1 MRPILVLALAAL
13 LAPARPAA
21 ACHNAVARVVDPV
34 NQSVRRAEALLADG
48 AHQAAIRELTGTFP
62 QLLLANHRD
71 DRASLF
77 RRAQRTAALAVVRSD
92 GAVRLGPRL
101 SGKTAPQRQAALAW
115 AAAILRLHHA
125 RSGDLLV
132 RVELAEAL
140 ARRPAERAEARAILD
155 ELADLDLLPT
165 ARAWALLA
173 HLERERGDEAA
184 SARAARRCR
193 EIDATR
199 CDDPPPTA
207 A

>member
-1 MRPILVLALAAL
+1 VRLSPILALAVL
-13 LAPARPAA
+13 LVPARPAD
-21 ACHNAVARVVDPV
+21 ACHNAVERVIDPI
-34 NQSVRRAEALLADG
+34 NQSVRRAEQLLADG
-48 AHQAAIRELTGTFP
+48 AHQAAVRELARTFP
-62 QLLLANHRD
+62 ELLRANHRD
-71 DRASLF
+71 GRPALF

-101 SGKTAPQRQAALAW
+101 SGRTPEQRHTALAW

-125 RSGDLLV
+125 RSGDLVV

-173 HLERERGDEAA
+173 DLERERGDAA
-184 SARAARRCR
+184 AEGRAARRCR
-193 EIDATR
+193 EIDASE
-199 CDDPPPTA
+199 CPA
-207 A
+207 AAPAA